1 VSITSESF
9 TAAMVDAGLPDDEAI
24 GITELFTT
32 VLDGR
37 NATVTAGVTEAL
49 GRPARDFSD
58 WARATAA
65 TGVWTGAPMGVTS

>member
-1 VSITSESF
+1 
-9 TAAMVDAGLPDDEAI
+9 MVDAGLPVDEAI

-37 NATVTAGVTEAL
+37 NATVTDGVEQAL
-49 GRPARDFSD
+49 GRPARDFAD

-65 TGVWTGAPMGVTS
+65 TGVWSGATMGVTS